1 MELIIIIIAG
11 LLVYFIF
18 NSIHTKKQQKLQ
30 RQKELFIYQQNEQ
43 KLKLEYE
50 KRKNDITDFVK
61 ENEILIKKLIQ
72 EYPLSSKSF
81 NNYNSYSNYKIKLS
95 NF

>member
-30 RQKELFIYQQNEQ
+30 KKDVKAMLLRLFNL
-43 KLKLEYE
+43 LKLFCC
-50 KRKNDITDFVK
+50 DDFFFIVRTAS
-61 ENEILIKKLIQ
+61 LA
-72 EYPLSSKSF
+72 
-81 NNYNSYSNYKIKLS
+81 NSVWHH
-95 NF
+95 